1 MYFFS
6 PNDVGLDY
14 DKYLGSRNFYLYTTY
29 TLRYLAFIYILKTL
43 MT

>member
-14 DKYLGSRNFYLYTTY
+14 DKYLGSRTFYLYTTY
-29 TLRYLAFIYILKTL
+29 TIRYLALIYILKTL